1 MYVYHSK
8 FGAIIRTALFKY
20 IPKYGRPGRIMGGQR
35 GFTFDEI
42 FDGSVENFIVQP
54 RTVFRRTSKATS
66 KKIVSAGL
74 LLSLQLH
81 SAART
86 KQKTLEKLGKLD
98 SELYGK
104 TIRVCL
110 GKAETF
116 PRSVQWPV

>member
-1 MYVYHSK
+1 
-8 FGAIIRTALFKY
+8 
-20 IPKYGRPGRIMGGQR
+20 MGGQR